1 MPIFSDLKAYL
12 YGLFGSSAAD
22 NSASTPAPPTQET
35 PTSRTRLDNENSDTL
50 LLPDGRKLGYAQ
62 YGSQTGR
69 AVLYVHGHPGSRL
82 DGAHLHDLGLK
93 LGARI
98 IAPDRP
104 GMGCSS
110 PHPDRTLL
118 DHPKD
123 LERLADHLKLESY
136 GVLVRAAWHFRASS
150 RQRAHNDHGT
160 GSIRRWTVCARLRF
174 CIT

>member
-1 MPIFSDLKAYL
+1 M
-12 YGLFGSSAAD
+12 
-22 NSASTPAPPTQET
+22 
-35 PTSRTRLDNENSDTL
+35 SRTQLDNDNNSDTL

-69 AVLYVHGHPGSRL
+69 AVLFMHGHPGSRL
-82 DGAHLHDLGLK
+82 EAAHLHDLGLK

-104 GMGCSS
+104 GVGLSS
-110 PHPDRTLL
+110 PQPGRTLL

-123 LERLADHLKLESY
+123 LEHLADHLKLESY
-136 GVLVRAAWHFRASS
+136 GVLVRAAWYFPSVFETAGWLT
-150 RQRAHNDHGT
+150 NGHGT
-160 GSIRRWTVCARLRF
+160 GSIRRWTICTRLRF